1 MRIIKTIFIQFTLAT
16 IMPQSAND
24 IDDLTPEMDEELKSK
39 TEIKKE
45 MHQLQDFAQS
55 LIEMS
60 KHQRSLIP
68 LNEDLKHAMI
78 VADKIKNKHEALR
91 RHIRHTAKILLETDL
106 APIHQAID
114 VMANKHQQATA
125 KFVRL
130 ENIRDELIAQG
141 NDGVEALLLEFKEMD
156 RQKLKQLVR
165 NAAKEKKAEKLKT
178 KEEKSKAK
186 ALKSSILPFVQLPIN
201 TKSISLLI
209 RLFPSSKFM

>member
-1 MRIIKTIFIQFTLAT
+1 
-16 IMPQSAND
+16 MPHSDND
-24 IDDLTPEMDEELKSK
+24 IDDLASEIELKSK

-55 LIEMS
+55 LVEMS

-68 LNEDLKHAMI
+68 LSEDLKDAMV

-91 RHIRHTAKILLETDL
+91 RHIRHIAKILLETDL

-125 KFVRL
+125 KFERL
-130 ENIRDELIAQG
+130 ESLRDQLIEQG
-141 NDGVEALLLEFKEMD
+141 NEAIEALLVEFEQME

-165 NAAKEKKAEKLKT
+165 HAAKEKKAEKLGKHYRNLFAYL
-178 KEEKSKAK
+178 KEYS
-186 ALKSSILPFVQLPIN
+186 
-201 TKSISLLI
+201 
-209 RLFPSSKFM
+209 